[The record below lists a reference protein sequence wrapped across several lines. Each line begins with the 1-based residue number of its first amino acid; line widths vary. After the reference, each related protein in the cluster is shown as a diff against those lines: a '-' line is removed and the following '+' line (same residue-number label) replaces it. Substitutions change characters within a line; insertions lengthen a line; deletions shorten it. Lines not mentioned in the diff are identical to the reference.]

1 MNLFN
6 EKFEEEKHYEEDED
20 VDPKSKNL
28 KKEKRYANPV
38 AEFIDK
44 AREKLKITVR
54 EFKFETGLNDQR
66 KKKREGL
73 ENRLRAQTKA
83 VSEICL
89 AYFSEIYELYIH
101 TKLMRLVIESSMR
114 FGSDKTLIYCIEPAQ
129 GKEKIV
135 QTLLIQIFGDK

>member
-1 MNLFN
+1 
-6 EKFEEEKHYEEDED
+6 
-20 VDPKSKNL
+20 
-28 KKEKRYANPV
+28 
-38 AEFIDK
+38 
-44 AREKLKITVR
+44 
-54 EFKFETGLNDQR
+54 LNDQR

-114 FGSDKTLIYCIEPAQ
+114 FGSDKTLIYCIEPTQ